1 MSRIG
6 KQPISVPKG
15 VEIKKDGRA
24 VIVKGPK
31 GSLTVALVE
40 GIDVKIENNVVQFTR
55 ADEEKKT
62 RAFHG
67 LVRALVASNVK
78 GVTEGFKKELD
89 IVGVGYRAEVKGKEV
104 VFQLGYSHPI
114 RFPVPKGIEIAV
126 DGKTGHITVTGIDKQ
141 KVGQTA
147 AEIRSLRE
155 PDPYKGKG
163 IKYAD
168 EVIRR
173 KAGKAA
179 GK

>member
-6 KQPISVPKG
+6 NKPIPLPKG
-15 VEIKKDGRA
+15 VEVKQDGNA
-24 VIVKGPK
+24 ITVKGPK
-31 GSLTVALVE
+31 GSLVTPIVP
-40 GIDVKIENNVVQFTR
+40 GIGVKVENNVVSFTR
-55 ADEEKKT
+55 SDNEGKS
-62 RAFHG
+62 RATHG
-67 LVRALVASNVK
+67 LMRALVANNVT

-114 RFPVPKGIEIAV
+114 RFPVPKGIDINV
-126 DGKTGHITVTGIDKQ
+126 DAKSGHITVNGIDKQ
-141 KVGQTA
+141 QVGQTA

-163 IKYAD
+163 IKYSD
-168 EVIRR
+168 EIIRR

>member
-6 KQPISVPKG
+6 RKPIPVPKG
-15 VEIKKDGRA
+15 VEVKKDGNA
-24 VIVKGPK
+24 VTVKGPK
-31 GSLTVALVE
+31 GSLTTPLVP
-40 GIDVKIENNVVQFTR
+40 GISVSIENNVVTFTR
-55 ADEEKKT
+55 GDEENKS
-62 RAFHG
+62 RATHG
-67 LVRALVASNVK
+67 LMRALVANNVL
-78 GVTEGFKKELD
+78 GVTQGFKKELD

-114 RFPVPKGIEIAV
+114 RFPVPKGIEVAI
-126 DGKTGHITVTGIDKQ
+126 DGKSGHITVTGIDKQ
-141 KVGQTA
+141 QVGQTA
-147 AEIRSLRE
+147 AEIRSLRQ

-163 IKYAD
+163 IKYSD

>member
-6 KQPISVPKG
+6 NKPIPLPKG
-15 VEIKKDGRA
+15 VEVKQDGNA
-24 VIVKGPK
+24 VTVKGPK
-31 GSLTVALVE
+31 GSLVTPIVAGIGVKVE
-40 GIDVKIENNVVQFTR
+40 KNVVSFTR
-55 ADEEKKT
+55 TDNEGK
-62 RAFHG
+62 
-67 LVRALVASNVK
+67 VRALHGLMRALIANNVT

-104 VFQLGYSHPI
+104 VFQLGYSHPV
-114 RFPVPKGIEIAV
+114 RFPVPKGIDINV
-126 DGKTGHITVTGIDKQ
+126 DAKSGHIVVSGIDKQ
-141 KVGQTA
+141 QVGQTA

-163 IKYAD
+163 IKYSD

>member
-6 KQPISVPKG
+6 KKEIPLPRG
-15 VEIKKDGRA
+15 VEVSQTENA
-24 VIVKGPK
+24 VVVKGPK
-31 GSLTVALVE
+31 GSLTTAKIP
-40 GIDVKIENNVVQFTR
+40 GITMNVENNVVKFER
-55 ADEEKKT
+55 RDEEGRT

-67 LVRALVASNVK
+67 LMRALVANNVK
-78 GVTEGFKKELD
+78 GVSEGFKRELD
-89 IVGVGYRAEVKGKEV
+89 IVGVGYRAEVKGREV
-104 VFQLGYSHPI
+104 VFQLGYSHPV
-114 RFPVPKGIEIAV
+114 RFSIPEGIEITV
-126 DGKTGHITVTGIDKQ
+126 DGKTGHITITGIDRQ

-163 IKYAD
+163 IKYSD

>member
-6 KQPISVPKG
+6 NKPIPVPKG
-15 VEIKKDGRA
+15 VEIKQDGNA
-24 VIVKGPK
+24 ITVKGPK
-31 GSLTVALVE
+31 GSLVTPIVAGIGVKVE
-40 GIDVKIENNVVQFTR
+40 KNVVSFTR
-55 ADEEKKT
+55 TDNEGKV
-62 RAFHG
+62 RALHG
-67 LVRALVASNVK
+67 LMRALVANNVT

-104 VFQLGYSHPI
+104 VFQLGFSHPI
-114 RFPVPKGIEIAV
+114 RFPIPKGIDINV
-126 DGKTGHITVTGIDKQ
+126 DAKSGHITISGIDKQ
-141 KVGQTA
+141 QVGQTA

-163 IKYAD
+163 IKYSD

>member
-6 KQPISVPKG
+6 NKPIPLPKG
-15 VEIKKDGRA
+15 VEIKQDGNA
-24 VIVKGPK
+24 ITVKGPK
-31 GSLTVALVE
+31 GSLVTPIVAGIGVKVE
-40 GIDVKIENNVVQFTR
+40 KNVVSFTR
-55 ADEEKKT
+55 TDNEGKV
-62 RAFHG
+62 RALHG
-67 LVRALVASNVK
+67 LMRALVANNVT

-114 RFPVPKGIEIAV
+114 RFPIPKGIDINV
-126 DGKTGHITVTGIDKQ
+126 DAKSGHITISGIDKQ
-141 KVGQTA
+141 QVGQTA

-163 IKYAD
+163 IKYSD

>member
-6 KQPISVPKG
+6 KKEIPLPKG
-15 VEIKKDGRA
+15 VEVRQDGNQ
-24 VIVKGPK
+24 ILVKGPK
-31 GSLTVALVE
+31 GSLATAMVP
-40 GIDVKIENNVVQFTR
+40 GISMSIDSNVVKFER
-55 ADEEKKT
+55 KDDEGKT

-67 LVRALVASNVK
+67 LMRALVANNVK
-78 GVTEGFKKELD
+78 GVSEGFKRELD
-89 IVGVGYRAEVKGKEV
+89 IVGVGYRAEVKGREV
-104 VFQLGYSHPI
+104 VFQLGYSHPVKFAI
-114 RFPVPKGIEIAV
+114 PEGIDIAI
-126 DGKTGHITVTGIDKQ
+126 DAKTGHITITGIDRQ

-163 IKYAD
+163 IKYSD

>member
-6 KQPISVPKG
+6 KKEIPVPKG
-15 VEIKKDGRA
+15 VEIRQEGNN
-24 VIVKGPK
+24 VLVKGPK
-31 GSLTVALVE
+31 GTLSTAIIP
-40 GIDVKIENNVVQFTR
+40 GIDMSVEDNVVKFQR
-55 ADEEKKT
+55 KDDEGKT

-67 LVRALVASNVK
+67 LMRALVANNVK
-78 GVTEGFKKELD
+78 GVSEGFKRELD
-89 IVGVGYRAEVKGKEV
+89 IVGVGYRAEVKGREV
-104 VFQLGYSHPI
+104 VFQLGYSHPV
-114 RFPVPKGIEIAV
+114 RFSIPDGIEITV
-126 DGKTGHITVTGIDKQ
+126 EPKSGHITITGIDKQ
-141 KVGQTA
+141 KVGQVA

-163 IKYAD
+163 IKYSD

>member
-6 KQPISVPKG
+6 KKEIPLPKG
-15 VEIKKDGRA
+15 VEVREDGGA
-24 VIVKGPK
+24 IVVKGPK
-31 GSLTVALVE
+31 GSMTTPLVP
-40 GIDVKIENNVVQFTR
+40 GITMAVENNVIKFER
-55 ADEEKKT
+55 KNDEGKT

-67 LVRALVASNVK
+67 LMRALVANNVK
-78 GVTEGFKKELD
+78 GVSEGFKRELD

-104 VFQLGYSHPI
+104 VFQLGYSHPVRYAI
-114 RFPVPKGIEIAV
+114 PEGIEITV
-126 DGKTGHITVTGIDKQ
+126 DPKTNHVTVTGIDRQ

-147 AEIRSLRE
+147 AEIRSLRQ

-163 IKYAD
+163 IKYSD

>member
-6 KQPISVPKG
+6 KKEIPLPKG
-15 VEIKKDGRA
+15 VEVKHDAKG
-24 VIVKGPK
+24 VTVKGPK
-31 GSLTVALVE
+31 GSLTTAFVP
-40 GIDVKIENNVVQFTR
+40 GIGVKVENNVVQFTR

-67 LVRALVASNVK
+67 LMRALVASNVK
-78 GVTEGFKKELD
+78 GVSEGFKKELD

-104 VFQLGYSHPI
+104 VFQLGYSHPV
-114 RFPVPKGIEIAV
+114 RFAIPQGIEIAV
-126 DGKTGHITVTGIDKQ
+126 DAKTGHITVTGIDKQ
-141 KVGQTA
+141 KVGQVA
-147 AEIRSLRE
+147 AEIRGLRE

-163 IKYAD
+163 IKYSD

>member
-6 KQPISVPKG
+6 NKPIPLPKG
-15 VEIKKDGRA
+15 VEIKQDGNA
-24 VIVKGPK
+24 ITVKGPK
-31 GSLTVALVE
+31 GSLVTPIVA
-40 GIDVKIENNVVQFTR
+40 GIGVKIEKNVVSFTR
-55 ADEEKKT
+55 TDNEGKV
-62 RAFHG
+62 RALHG
-67 LVRALVASNVK
+67 LMRALVANNVT

-114 RFPVPKGIEIAV
+114 RFPIPKGIDINV
-126 DGKTGHITVTGIDKQ
+126 DAKSGHITISGIDKQ
-141 KVGQTA
+141 QVGQTA

-163 IKYAD
+163 IKYSD
-168 EVIRR
+168 EIIRR